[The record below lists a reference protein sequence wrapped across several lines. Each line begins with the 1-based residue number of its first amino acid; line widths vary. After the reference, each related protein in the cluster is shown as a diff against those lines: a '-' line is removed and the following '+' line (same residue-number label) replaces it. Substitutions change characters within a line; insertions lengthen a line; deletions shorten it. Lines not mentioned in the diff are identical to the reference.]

1 MSTEINWNGKLQV
14 VHTDGRVVDLAEH
27 EPWGNPSWPLKA
39 MSADGAMVFY
49 MDPSRNDVCAGAIG
63 DGWTI
68 RNALAPT
75 PTPDERAVAPELVER
90 MRKLVKTVANDASEP
105 YSLRQVE
112 DEARAI
118 VAALEPV
125 DTDLIEARE
134 ICGTALGSFVFRDG
148 ERDDS
153 PEVICVLAALRRTAS
168 RDVTPCTREQ
178 FEEDCRA

>member
-125 DTDLIEARE
+125 DPDREEAKRLAGIWE
-134 ICGTALGSFVFRDG
+134 I
-148 ERDDS
+148 DD
-153 PEVICVLAALRRTAS
+153 EAAYQILARGRQLELAS